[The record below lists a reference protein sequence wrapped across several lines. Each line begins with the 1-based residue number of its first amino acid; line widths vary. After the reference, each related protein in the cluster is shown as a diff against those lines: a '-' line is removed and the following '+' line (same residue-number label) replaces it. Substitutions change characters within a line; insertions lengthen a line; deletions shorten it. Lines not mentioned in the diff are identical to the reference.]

1 MNARTRNTLI
11 VALLGAAALGASAWG
26 VRVYLPGRT
35 TEAQQRLRLR
45 RDLLV
50 EYRDMAASIEEV
62 RARRDETEQRWKT
75 RPYRISPVSAAHD
88 VYGAIT
94 HIAESKCHA
103 LPYSY
108 AFVRREVEADA
119 EYVVLQLRGAGPFI
133 DVYRFIWELEHAR
146 EIYGI
151 DRLRLRWLDAG
162 PTETGSL
169 GFELDIRAYTGG
181 DGNKA
186 QLIAARVEPKFPWL
200 SYNPFSPLVRESL
213 PPNTDELVEVERSVL
228 RALTPTFA
236 FVEDQNGELVT
247 LKEGEEVY
255 LGFLTKINSAAN
267 RARFTLNKGGLIE
280 TLDLELLLGANQ

>member
-1 MNARTRNTLI
+1 MNARTRNTVI
-11 VALLGAAALGASAWG
+11 VSLLGIAILGVGTWG

-45 RDLLV
+45 QETLV

-62 RARRDETEQRWKT
+62 SARRDETEQRWKS
-75 RPYRISPVSAAHD
+75 RPHRVPPVSAAHD

-108 AFVRREVEADA
+108 AFVRREIEDDA

-133 DVYRFIWELEHAR
+133 DVYRFVWELEHAR

-151 DRLRLRWLDAG
+151 DRVRLRWLDAG
-162 PTETGSL
+162 PTEAGSL
-169 GFELDIRAYTGG
+169 GFELDLRAYTGG
-181 DGNKA
+181 DGKKA
-186 QLIAARVEPKFPWL
+186 QLISVRAEPKFPWL
-200 SYNPFSPLVRESL
+200 SYNPFSPLVRETL
-213 PPNTDELVEVERSVL
+213 PPNTDDLVEVERSVL

-236 FVEDQNGELVT
+236 FVEDQKGELVT
-247 LKEGEEVY
+247 LKEGEAVY
-255 LGFLTKINSAAN
+255 LGYLTRINSAAN
-267 RARFTLNKGGLIE
+267 SARFTLNKGGLIE
-280 TLDLELLLGANQ
+280 AIDLELLLGANQ